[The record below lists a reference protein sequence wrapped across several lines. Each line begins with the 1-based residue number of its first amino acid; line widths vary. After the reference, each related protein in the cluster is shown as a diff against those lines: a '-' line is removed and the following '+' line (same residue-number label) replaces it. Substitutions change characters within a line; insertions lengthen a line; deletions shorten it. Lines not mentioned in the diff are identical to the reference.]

1 MTNQSIKPLVEKR
14 LQWLESIE
22 FGARLANRDG
32 SLWSTDPEVQQF
44 CQDFTGWVDV
54 AGRTLSIVPKIEALK
69 TELLSEGFTDA
80 VVLGMGG
87 SSLSAL
93 MFAQDFPQTTG
104 LKLHVLDSTNPADVA
119 RLNSKLNLEQTVF
132 IVASKSGST
141 IEPLAMEEFFFHNH
155 PANNPAKFFVAIT
168 DPNSEM
174 EARAVQRGYRAI
186 FHGEP
191 AVGGRFSVFSPFG
204 MIPAAL
210 HGYPVREML
219 YAVVAREPDKQKS
232 NTGFEL
238 GAWLTEINIAGIDK
252 VAIVTTPD
260 RAFGLWAEQLV
271 AESTGKNQH
280 GVLPLAFEPLT
291 DVSTLGPRRAFYV
304 VGTDNEVTQLNSE
317 LKPTTET
324 HILERSINNVIELA
338 ELLYDWEI
346 ATAVVG
352 AALQINPF
360 DQPNVQQAK
369 DIAKAK
375 LKAIQDAGKSDL
387 GPITSQSNHLQVIA
401 GSAESPIKEIERFL
415 QALQPGDHFGILAFI
430 PETSAHLRTLQEL
443 RKHAAQFFQVA
454 TSLGFGPRYL
464 HSTGQYHKG
473 GPNDQKFILI
483 TSDIQQDFE
492 IPGFNASFGQLVTAQ
507 ALGDFGALQQNNKPV
522 VHIHLT
528 GDAENGL
535 NELLEIIRNH

>member
-1 MTNQSIKPLVEKR
+1 MANHSIQPLVEKR
-14 LQWLESIE
+14 LQWLESID
-22 FGARLANRDG
+22 FGVRLANRDG

-44 CQDFTGWVDV
+44 CHDFTGWVDV

-104 LKLHVLDSTNPADVA
+104 LRLHVLDSTNPADVA
-119 RLNSKLNLEQTVF
+119 HLSSKLNLEQTVF

-141 IEPLAMEEFFFHNH
+141 IEPLAMEEYFFHNH
-155 PANNPAKFFVAIT
+155 PAKNPANFFVAIT

-174 EARAVQRGYRAI
+174 EVRAVQRGYRAI

-204 MIPAAL
+204 IIPAAL

-219 YAVVAREPDKQKS
+219 NAVVAREPGKPES
-232 NTGFEL
+232 NPGLEL
-238 GAWLTEINIAGIDK
+238 GAWLTELNIAGIDK
-252 VAIVTTPD
+252 ISIVTTSN

-271 AESTGKNQH
+271 AESTGKNQY
-280 GVLPLAFEPLT
+280 GVLPIALEPLT
-291 DVSTLGPRRAFYV
+291 EVNSLGPKRAFYV
-304 VGTDNEVTQLNSE
+304 VGSNNEVTLLNSK
-317 LKPTTET
+317 LKPSPET
-324 HILERSINNVIELA
+324 HILERSIKNEIELA

-369 DIAKAK
+369 DIAKTK

-387 GPITSQSNHLQVIA
+387 GPVTSQSNHLQVIA
-401 GSAESPIKEIERFL
+401 GSADSPTEEIESFL
-415 QALQPGDHFGILAFI
+415 KALQPGDHFGILAFV
-430 PETSAHLRTLQEL
+430 PETAAHLKTLQEL

-464 HSTGQYHKG
+464 HSTGQFHKG

-483 TSDIQQDFE
+483 TSDIQQDLA

-507 ALGDFGALQQNNKPV
+507 ALGDFGALQQNCKPV

-528 GDAENGL
+528 GDAVDGL
-535 NELLEIIRNH
+535 NELLEIIKNR